1 LSAVTDPRATGRW
14 GVSIL
19 MLSARI
25 GVRFASRYWMVGSEH
40 TDAFSQ
46 DWSEVCQPLLDG
58 GE

>member
-1 LSAVTDPRATGRW
+1 
-14 GVSIL
+14 

-25 GVRFASRYWMVGSEH
+25 GVRFVSHYWTVGSEH

-46 DWSEVCQPLLDG
+46 DWSEGCQPLLDG